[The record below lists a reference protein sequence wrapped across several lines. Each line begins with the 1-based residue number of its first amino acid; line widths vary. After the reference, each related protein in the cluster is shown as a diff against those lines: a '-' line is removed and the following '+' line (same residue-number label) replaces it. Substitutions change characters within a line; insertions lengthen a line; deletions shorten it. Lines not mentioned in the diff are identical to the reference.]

1 MRFLDDGSKV
11 RQPLQWQRVA
21 TGQLV
26 AAPGV
31 VAAVQG
37 APSAPAPA
45 LAASWLLPEPRRKRA
60 CRASRGSSSGHAPSP
75 CSLALSVQYWFPIE
89 DIRRWLG
96 ETEARGADKQ
106 TGAAERAGA
115 QGRAGQAASAS
126 GMGGGGAVV
135 GRGNW
140 AVASAVL
147 VCGLMRAH
155 QPTAWHVVVAVA
167 LSCGGGVEARL
178 LPQRTK
184 CLAPARLQ
192 RPASPATRRR
202 TSLPP
207 R

>member
-45 LAASWLLPEPRRKRA
+45 LAAPWLLPEPRRTRA
-60 CRASRGSSSGHAPSP
+60 CRASRGLSSGHAPSP

-96 ETEARGADKQ
+96 ETEARGADEQ

-115 QGRAGQAASAS
+115 QGRAGQGRQRPQAAWGVAGLLWAEATGQSPLLCWF
-126 GMGGGGAVV
+126 AV
-135 GRGNW
+135 
-140 AVASAVL
+140 
-147 VCGLMRAH
+147 
-155 QPTAWHVVVAVA
+155 
-167 LSCGGGVEARL
+167 SCG
-178 LPQRTK
+178 
-184 CLAPARLQ
+184 
-192 RPASPATRRR
+192 R
-202 TSLPP
+202 TSPQP
-207 R
+207 GMWW